1 MLKPKVHE
9 VKIKSYA
16 KVNLALDVLGTR
28 EDGYHLLETVMQKV
42 QLADSIQMR
51 WEEAG
56 CVEAD
61 GSSLEEMKIIVS
73 TNKPYLPTDE
83 RNLAYK
89 AARIMA
95 ETAGKQGRLFI
106 HIEKR
111 IPVAAGLGGGSS
123 NAASVMIALN
133 RLWKMRLSTRR
144 LCEMSKALG
153 ADIPFLV
160 LVQNTA
166 YECAL
171 GSGTG
176 DELRAL
182 KKGMRKYLVLA
193 KPAFGVS
200 TKEVFRGIDDCTIT
214 QRPNISEL
222 VRALKTG
229 EQEKV
234 LSNMINVLEVY
245 TCSRYKEVNTLKEK
259 MKATDGVRK
268 VIMSGS
274 GPTVMAVYD
283 TYGAAKKAC
292 LAIRTQGY
300 EAYWTQTM
308 KEIGGKK
315 NAEF

>member
-56 CVEAD
+56 GVDEN
-61 GSSLEEMKIIVS
+61 GNYPKKMEIIVS

-176 DELRAL
+176 DVLR
-182 KKGMRKYLVLA
+182 VL
-193 KPAFGVS
+193 
-200 TKEVFRGIDDCTIT
+200 I
-214 QRPNISEL
+214 
-222 VRALKTG
+222 
-229 EQEKV
+229 
-234 LSNMINVLEVY
+234 
-245 TCSRYKEVNTLKEK
+245 
-259 MKATDGVRK
+259 
-268 VIMSGS
+268 
-274 GPTVMAVYD
+274 
-283 TYGAAKKAC
+283 
-292 LAIRTQGY
+292 
-300 EAYWTQTM
+300 
-308 KEIGGKK
+308 
-315 NAEF
+315 

>member
-1 MLKPKVHE
+1 MKPKVHE

-16 KVNLALDVLGTR
+16 KVNLALDIVGSR
-28 EDGYHLLETVMQKV
+28 KDGYHLLETVMQKV

-51 WEEAG
+51 WEEADCTRG
-56 CVEAD
+56 GEG
-61 GSSLEEMKIIVS
+61 GSKVMNIFVS
-73 TNKPYLPTDE
+73 ANKPYLPTDE
-83 RNLAYK
+83 RNLAFK

-95 ETAGKQGRLFI
+95 ETAGKQGRLFMRI
-106 HIEKR
+106 DKR

-123 NAASVMIALN
+123 NAAAVMIALN
-133 RLWKMRLSTRR
+133 RLWKMKLSTRG
-144 LCEMSKALG
+144 LCELGKQLG
-153 ADIPFLV
+153 ADIPFLI

-171 GSGTG
+171 GTGIG
-176 DELRAL
+176 DELKPL
-182 KKGMRKYLVLA
+182 KYGMRKYLVLA

-200 TKEVFRGIDDCTIT
+200 TKEVFKGIDSCLVSD
-214 QRPNISEL
+214 RPNIREL

-229 EQEKV
+229 EQGIV
-234 LSNMINVLEVY
+234 FANMINVLEAY
-245 TCSRYKEVNTLKEK
+245 TCSRYKEVNELKEK
-259 MKATDGVRK
+259 LKATDGVRK

-283 TYGAAKKAC
+283 TYQAAKRAC
-292 LAIRTQGY
+292 LTVRGQGY

-308 KEIGGKK
+308 KEIGGKN